1 MCANGVTAGSRR
13 EGTPILAQQP
23 PRRASGGR
31 FGRVILLPRATGPGH
46 VAVAVV
52 VLFAPVDRNLPLRR
66 RRHSP
71 RRATLTH
78 QRLEVRGIRHV
89 IPGKVQWR
97 LGTLPASRAT
107 SHRSRR
113 RLNGST
119 SSQGYGTVGSLRLRS
134 SMRQCRYPPRER
146 AQSCCFVPPA
156 IPLLPARVPLP
167 RVLPVVSYY
176 YQPSTYAI
184 DFRTE
189 PARLVRIGPGSQ
201 PAI

>member
-78 QRLEVRGIRHV
+78 QRLEVRGIRHDPRKSTMEAWDAPGEPGDLSSLSAQTEWLNQQPRV
-89 IPGKVQWR
+89 WDCRIPEAEELDAAVQVS
-97 LGTLPASRAT
+97 PSRA
-107 SHRSRR
+107 R
-113 RLNGST
+113 
-119 SSQGYGTVGSLRLRS
+119 
-134 SMRQCRYPPRER
+134 P
-146 AQSCCFVPPA
+146 
-156 IPLLPARVPLP
+156 
-167 RVLPVVSYY
+167 
-176 YQPSTYAI
+176 
-184 DFRTE
+184 
-189 PARLVRIGPGSQ
+189 
-201 PAI
+201 